1 MIRVEINNVK
11 DCDANLVS
19 RISGEKEIIY
29 NELIQLFIHLMSNE
43 ETAELLIEA
52 LAKTTEVFPK
62 NDKNK

>member
-52 LAKTTEVFPK
+52 LAKTMEVFPK